1 MAAADAM
8 VARQRFRAGARRV
21 LQHPADLPA
30 HLARLD
36 AALGL
41 PGSEPVQGALADL
54 FMGCRSATATERQA
68 ALRAVRGRLSPW
80 VARLFG
86 EFTAR
91 TPFPLCS
98 RMATRWSVLATASLD
113 MPRRAMRCSSDDA
126 QGLATAAADAWR
138 IGDEPAQQAFLTHCL
153 VCGDTLAFALARRA
167 LLREAA
173 GLPPGW
179 SGAYLQLQE
188 WMLAA

>member
-98 RMATRWSVLATASLD
+98 RMATRWRVLATASLD
-113 MPRRAMRCSSDDA
+113 LS
-126 QGLATAAADAWR
+126 LIT
-138 IGDEPAQQAFLTHCL
+138 I
-153 VCGDTLAFALARRA
+153 
-167 LLREAA
+167 
-173 GLPPGW
+173 
-179 SGAYLQLQE
+179 
-188 WMLAA
+188 